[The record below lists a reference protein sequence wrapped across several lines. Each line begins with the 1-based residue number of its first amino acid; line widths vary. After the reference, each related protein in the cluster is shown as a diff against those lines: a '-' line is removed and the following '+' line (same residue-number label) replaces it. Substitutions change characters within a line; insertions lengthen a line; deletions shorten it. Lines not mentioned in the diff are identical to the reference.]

1 MKFGRFVVSS
11 MGVVGALSLAGVGCK
26 ESDRDEEE
34 AAAVTTSALQAQS
47 QAGLMDGLVD
57 VEGELAPNAED
68 AAKAVVERPLR
79 GIRPEGCAKKTRAG
93 EVVTLEMT
101 RCTGPFGKVE
111 ITGSLVATFSNPSA
125 DVVHVDIA
133 ASEGTTANG
142 EAFSYAAT
150 GELRFDGDRRFVTYH
165 GSSSGTTKR
174 GRDFATATDVSIV
187 ADVTTRCATMSGTS
201 KGNVARYDL
210 DLTLEGFEGCG
221 DACPSAGTARARVD
235 GPLVQNAS
243 VEVVF
248 DGSAT
253 AKVKVERGE
262 GRRTSNVDVAI
273 DCDAAEA
280 Q

>member
-1 MKFGRFVVSS
+1 MKLGHLVVSPLVVVFALPFA
-11 MGVVGALSLAGVGCK
+11 VVGCEQS
-26 ESDRDEEE
+26 ERDGEE
-34 AAAVTTSALQAQS
+34 AAAATTSALQAQS

-57 VEGELAPNAED
+57 VEGDLAPNAED
-68 AAKAVVERPLR
+68 AAKAVLDRPLR

-93 EVVTLEMT
+93 AVVTLEMT
-101 RCTGPFGKVE
+101 GCTGPFGKVE
-111 ITGSLVATFSNPSA
+111 ITGSLVATFTNPSA
-125 DVVHVDIA
+125 DLVQVEIV

-142 EAFSYAAT
+142 RAFSYAAT
-150 GELRFDGDRRFVTYH
+150 GDVRFDGDRRFVTYR

-174 GRDFATATDVSIV
+174 GRDFATTTDIAIV
-187 ADVTTRCATMSGTS
+187 ADVETHCAKLSGAS
-201 KGNVARYDL
+201 KGKVARHEI
-210 DLTLEGFEGCG
+210 DLTLEGFEGCR

-235 GPLVQNAS
+235 GPLVANAT

-248 DGSAT
+248 DGSST

-262 GRRTSNVDVAI
+262 GRRTSHLDVAL